1 VRQFGLLVGLLV
13 RVLVAALCV
22 GLASEPRSLAAPE
35 AVLRGDRALAE
46 GRQIAQAD
54 AAYQAALEVQPGD
67 YLILSRLIDMLLK
80 ANRPD
85 QAAMLLG
92 QQAGLHGWSADMR
105 RKMADVLIAQGERE
119 QAALFWQA
127 SLSGSR
133 DDIATLRKLVDY
145 YLNNRDWTATIESLS
160 RLIAIDPADERSL
173 YQLGLLIAPTDAAT
187 ALTYLDRAAADPQYR
202 AAAPA
207 IRAAIIAH
215 STESPAALAFQV
227 GLALMSLQVWPYAE
241 HALTLAVEKDAS
253 NAVALA
259 FLGVAQDQQSRDGW
273 PMIDKAFIAAPGDPM
288 VNYAVALH
296 WRLAGNAQKALAALV
311 RAQALDPRNPAIAA
325 EIGLVYQME
334 GRFDEAALWLNV
346 AVTLAPNHA
355 GFRTLLATFYADTHY
370 NLADEG
376 LNAIRRLAQL
386 SPDDADVHASL
397 GWALFST
404 GQVDAARVELEKALV
419 LDPTNVRARYY
430 FGIFLENRG
439 DHEGAVDAYLYV
451 YRSANT
457 SFHDLAAGALRRLG
471 YQVEKTG

>member
-1 VRQFGLLVGLLV
+1 MRQFGLLLGLLARILV
-13 RVLVAALCV
+13 VVLSI
-22 GLASEPRSLAAPE
+22 GLVSEPRSLAAPE
-35 AVLRGDRALAE
+35 AVLQGDRALAE
-46 GRQIAQAD
+46 GQVARAS
-54 AAYQAALEVQPGD
+54 AAYQAALEAQPGD
-67 YLILSRLIDMLLK
+67 SVILARLIDMLLK
-80 ANRPD
+80 ANRLD
-85 QAAMLLG
+85 QATIFLNQKADVY
-92 QQAGLHGWSADMR
+92 GWSPDVR
-105 RKMADVLIAQGERE
+105 RKMADVLIAQGEHD

-127 SLSGSR
+127 SLVGSR

-145 YLNNRDWTATIESLS
+145 YLNNRDWTATIDSLS
-160 RLIAIDPADERSL
+160 RLIAIDPADERAL

-187 ALTYLDRAAADPQYR
+187 ALAYLDRAAADPQYR
-202 AAAPA
+202 GAAPA
-207 IRAAIIAH
+207 IRAAIVAQ
-215 STESPAALAFQV
+215 STESPAALSFQV

-241 HALTLAVEKDAS
+241 HALTLAIDKDGS
-253 NAVALA
+253 NPAALA
-259 FLGVAQDQQSRDGW
+259 FLGVAQDQQARDGW
-273 PMIDKAFIAAPGDPM
+273 PMIDKAFVTAPADPM

-296 WRLAGNAQKALAALV
+296 WRLVGNPQKALAALV

-325 EIGLVYQME
+325 EIGLVYQMQ

-355 GFRTLLATFYADTHY
+355 GFRTLLATFYADTRY

-376 LNAIRRLAQL
+376 VNAIRRLAQL
-386 SPDDADVHASL
+386 SPDDSDVRASL
-397 GWALFST
+397 GWALFAT
-404 GQVDAARVELEKALV
+404 GQVDAARVELERALV

-457 SFHDLAAGALRRLG
+457 SFRDLAAGALRRLG